1 MNITNVNRITGEM
14 VVLFNVE
21 MTFGDV
27 IADGDRIFNFHLCDR
42 YSHKPIFKITLNTK
56 LWYLSVKELHY
67 NKQIVENITK
77 EDVGSIPNFIQ
88 TVKTFIMQMPTI
100 SSYFDLLKA
109 KQDVHTNNMLQ
120 TTQLYSSH
128 SVSLPPTQSFSHLSG
143 SLGQPINPNKPKFM
157 SRGTAKQPVTMSV
170 VDDELW

>member
-1 MNITNVNRITGEM
+1 M
-14 VVLFNVE
+14 LFNVE

-27 IADGDRIFNFHLCDR
+27 IPTGDSALKFYLCDK
-42 YSHKPIFKITLNTK
+42 YSHTPLFEIVLNTK
-56 LWYLSVKELHY
+56 LWGLLVEELHY
-67 NKQIVENITK
+67 HHQIAESITK
-77 EDVGSIPNFIQ
+77 DDVDSIPNFIR
-88 TVKTFIMQMPTI
+88 TIKMFVMQIPNV

-109 KQDVHTNNMLQ
+109 MQDVHTNNMLQ
-120 TTQLYSSH
+120 TAQLYSSH

-157 SRGTAKQPVTMSV
+157 SKGTAKLPVTMSV